1 MRVFFMLLRFGNPR
15 ISFVFPLRFTNTFCY
30 LKRHTLVLNLIF
42 LSLTE
47 WLKQVPDTLVSFLA
61 ALLNFAG

>member
-1 MRVFFMLLRFGNPR
+1 MRGFFMLLRFGNPR

-47 WLKQVPDTLVSFLA
+47 WLKQVPDTW
-61 ALLNFAG
+61 

>member
-1 MRVFFMLLRFGNPR
+1 MRGFLCNLDSV
-15 ISFVFPLRFTNTFCY
+15 SFVFPLRFTNTFCY

-47 WLKQVPDTLVSFLA
+47 WLKQVPDSW
-61 ALLNFAG
+61 